1 MKTIH
6 YSTLAALALLG
17 VATSQAG
24 STASQI
30 GLSSSFTVN
39 GETFMFEG
47 SARLDPYDQVQEAA
61 VGYKGGALFSGG
73 SGGSAGGITVDSN
86 MNGDTDPLMFFSGNA
101 SNGTPG
107 PVGYGF
113 SFFAPIVV
121 PIGTTHLAIS
131 LSYGQTLSDGTGGGA
146 TATPTGVFTAGGG
159 VGFVD
164 YVFAGTAIV
173 NPASGF
179 PDTVSTSFPT
189 VSTTIPYSGEV
200 VMNVDLGFTLSGFAS
215 SGFSGTLLVT
225 PITKV
230 PDAGSSLM
238 LLGFG
243 LVGVAAL
250 RRKLS

>member
-1 MKTIH
+1 MKPLH

-24 STASQI
+24 STASLI

-39 GETFMFEG
+39 NETFTFEG
-47 SARLDPYDQVQEAA
+47 SAQINPYDKVQEAA

-73 SGGSAGGITVDSN
+73 SGGSIGEITVDSN
-86 MNGDTDPLMFFSGNA
+86 MSGDTDPLMFFSGNA
-101 SNGTPG
+101 NNATAG
-107 PVGYGF
+107 PVGYGYA
-113 SFFAPIVV
+113 FFAPIVV
-121 PIGTTHLAIS
+121 PGGTTHLAIS
-131 LSYGQTLSDGTGGGA
+131 LSFGQTLSDGDGGGA
-146 TATPTGVFTAGGG
+146 TSTPTFPFTASGG
-159 VGFVD
+159 VGFSD
-164 YVFAGTAIV
+164 YVATGGLIT
-173 NPASGF
+173 NPAGVPGTDVF
-179 PDTVSTSFPT
+179 AFPT
-189 VSTTIPYSGEV
+189 DSIVIPYSGEV
-200 VMNVDLGFTLSGFAS
+200 VMNVSVNFILDSYAS

-230 PDAGSSLM
+230 PDAGSSML